1 MKNKI
6 SALADSITPR
16 RFFGMLLGNVLIG
29 TGSAI
34 LRLTLLGTD
43 PFTGMNLGIA
53 GFTGVSFIICQ
64 TILNLSLFTVQII
77 FGRDLI
83 GIGTIVNALLLSV
96 FVSGAY
102 AILHYF
108 TGDLTSFP
116 VRLIT
121 LVPGLLVIGLGLGL
135 YQDAHL
141 GVAPYDAI
149 PLMVCARFPRLPF
162 FVCRVALDGV
172 ATLVCFLTGGVV
184 GIGTLASAFGLGP
197 IVNTF
202 DRLFIRRL
210 MAPETGDSAG
220 PGSRRR

>member
-1 MKNKI
+1 MKNGI
-6 SALADSITPR
+6 SALVSGVTPR
-16 RFFGMLLGNVLIG
+16 RFFGMLLGNMLIG

-34 LRLTLLGTD
+34 LRLSMLGTD

-64 TILNLSLFTVQII
+64 TLLNLALFGVQIR

-96 FVSGAY
+96 FVSTAY
-102 AILHYF
+102 SVLHYF

-149 PLMVCARFPRLPF
+149 PLMICGRFPKVPF
-162 FVCRVALDGV
+162 FVCRVALDGA
-172 ATLVCFLTGGVV
+172 ATLVCFLTGGIV

-202 DRLFIRRL
+202 DRLFIRRF
-210 MAPETGDSAG
+210 MAPD
-220 PGSRRR
+220 PGQKYGRKNGAS

>member
-16 RFFGMLLGNVLIG
+16 RFFGMLFGNMLIG